1 MEEKEEK
8 DLAQDMRKE
17 QEEIEKYYENVKLEL
32 SRIKLEN
39 VTIGEKHE
47 QRQNDDGDIEEFI
60 SYGVYIDF
68 KGESIL
74 IATIDENGKLVPNES
89 ILQDEKYNY
98 EDRKKL
104 GDMLNLLGLEQEEVD
119 IDKLQEQLKDIEAKT
134 KEELKQEKNLEEEE
148 SIKDEG
154 KEELKEKEESD
165 KEKIAKKYN
174 LNTNQIIH
182 VDMNNEKITEDETF
196 ARLVKWADGKE
207 EIYVIPGKDEYT
219 WETIGRKKGEEEF
232 TKIEGANKQIYG
244 KNPNITIQR
253 IDDEK
258 ITKIKPLAMYE
269 IDSDTAIAIVKNEY
283 GEPEQLYC
291 RKQEGEQKY
300 WGTVIP
306 EVSKKNVTQLDFDT
320 RSFMSSKNT
329 SEMDLIKKEKEL
341 KKAQNLEERGVPS
354 KEEGVQVY
362 EIEGNRRQN
371 MELVKEEV
379 VKDLMKRDGI
389 ADRLTVPPGYYENKA
404 EKVLKRL
411 KQNQDINYEQAVEQ
425 IEKEGERE
433 SGGRTPGETR
443 KRES

>member
-1 MEEKEEK
+1 MEEKEGK

-207 EIYVIPGKDEYT
+207 EIYVIPGENEYT

-258 ITKIKPLAMYE
+258 ITQIKPLAMYE

-389 ADRLTVPPGYYENKA
+389 VDRLTVPPGYYENKA

>member
-1 MEEKEEK
+1 MEEKEGK

-207 EIYVIPGKDEYT
+207 EIYVIPGENEYT

-389 ADRLTVPPGYYENKA
+389 VDELTVPPGYYENKA

>member
-1 MEEKEEK
+1 MEEKEGK

-207 EIYVIPGKDEYT
+207 EIYVIPGENEYT

-258 ITKIKPLAMYE
+258 ITQIKPLAMYE

-320 RSFMSSKNT
+320 RSFMASKNT

-389 ADRLTVPPGYYENKA
+389 VDRLTVPPGYYENKA

>member
-1 MEEKEEK
+1 MEEKEGK

-329 SEMDLIKKEKEL
+329 SKMDLIKKEKEL

-354 KEEGVQVY
+354 KEEGKKVY
-362 EIEGNRRQN
+362 KIKGNRRQN
-371 MELVKEEV
+371 MKLEKEEV

-389 ADRLTVPPGYYENKA
+389 VDRLRVPPGYYENKA

-425 IEKEGERE
+425 IEKEGERK

>member
-1 MEEKEEK
+1 MEEKEGK

-258 ITKIKPLAMYE
+258 ITQIKPLAMYE

-389 ADRLTVPPGYYENKA
+389 VDRLTVPPGYYENKA

>member
-1 MEEKEEK
+1 MEEKEGK

-389 ADRLTVPPGYYENKA
+389 VDRLTVPPGYYENKA

>member
-1 MEEKEEK
+1 MEEKEGK

-258 ITKIKPLAMYE
+258 ITKIRPLAMYE

-389 ADRLTVPPGYYENKA
+389 VDRLTVPPGYYENKA

>member
-1 MEEKEEK
+1 MEEKEGK

-134 KEELKQEKNLEEEE
+134 KEELKQEKNLKEE

-389 ADRLTVPPGYYENKA
+389 VDRLTVPPGYYENKA

>member
-1 MEEKEEK
+1 MEEKEGK

-207 EIYVIPGKDEYT
+207 EIYVIPGENEYT

-329 SEMDLIKKEKEL
+329 SGMDLIKKEKEL

-389 ADRLTVPPGYYENKA
+389 VDELTVPPGYYENKA

>member
-1 MEEKEEK
+1 MEEKGGK

-207 EIYVIPGKDEYT
+207 EIYVIPGENEYT

-389 ADRLTVPPGYYENKA
+389 VDRLTVPPGYYENKA

>member
-1 MEEKEEK
+1 MEEKEGK

-134 KEELKQEKNLEEEE
+134 KEELKQEKNLEEE

-389 ADRLTVPPGYYENKA
+389 VDRLRVPPGYYENKA

>member
-1 MEEKEEK
+1 MEEKEGK

-329 SEMDLIKKEKEL
+329 SEMDLMKKEKEL

-389 ADRLTVPPGYYENKA
+389 VDRLTVPPGYYENKA

>member
-1 MEEKEEK
+1 MEEKEGK

-134 KEELKQEKNLEEEE
+134 KEELKQEKNLEEE

-207 EIYVIPGKDEYT
+207 EIYVIPGENEYT

-258 ITKIKPLAMYE
+258 ITQIKPLAMYE

-389 ADRLTVPPGYYENKA
+389 VDRLTVPPGYYENKA

>member
-1 MEEKEEK
+1 MEEKEGK

-207 EIYVIPGKDEYT
+207 EIYVIPGENEYT

-269 IDSDTAIAIVKNEY
+269 INSDTAIAIVKNEY

-389 ADRLTVPPGYYENKA
+389 VDRLTVPPGYYENKA

>member
-1 MEEKEEK
+1 MEEKEGK

-329 SEMDLIKKEKEL
+329 SKMDLIKKEKEL

-354 KEEGVQVY
+354 KEEGKKVY
-362 EIEGNRRQN
+362 KIKGNRRQN
-371 MELVKEEV
+371 MKLEKEEV

-389 ADRLTVPPGYYENKA
+389 VDRLRVPPGYYENKA

>member
-1 MEEKEEK
+1 MEEKEGK

-207 EIYVIPGKDEYT
+207 EIYVIPGENEYT

-389 ADRLTVPPGYYENKA
+389 VDRLTVPPGYYENKA

>member
-1 MEEKEEK
+1 MEEKEGK

-134 KEELKQEKNLEEEE
+134 KEELKQEKNLEEE

-389 ADRLTVPPGYYENKA
+389 VDRLTVPPGYYENKA

>member
-1 MEEKEEK
+1 MEEKEGK
-8 DLAQDMRKE
+8 DLAQDKRKE

-32 SRIKLEN
+32 SKIKLEN

-207 EIYVIPGKDEYT
+207 EIYVIPGENEYT

-329 SEMDLIKKEKEL
+329 SGMDLIKKEKEL

-389 ADRLTVPPGYYENKA
+389 VDELTVPPGYYENKA

>member
-1 MEEKEEK
+1 MEEKEGK

-134 KEELKQEKNLEEEE
+134 KEELKQEKNLEEE

-320 RSFMSSKNT
+320 RSFMASKNT

-389 ADRLTVPPGYYENKA
+389 VDRLTVPPGYYENKA

>member
-1 MEEKEEK
+1 MEEKEGK

-320 RSFMSSKNT
+320 RSFMASKNT

-389 ADRLTVPPGYYENKA
+389 VDRLTVPPGYYENKA